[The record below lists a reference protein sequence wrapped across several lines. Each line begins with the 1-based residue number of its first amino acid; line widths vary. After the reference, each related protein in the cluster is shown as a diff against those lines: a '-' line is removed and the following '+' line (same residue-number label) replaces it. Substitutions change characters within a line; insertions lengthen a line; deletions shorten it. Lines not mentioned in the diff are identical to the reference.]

1 MKFYRLK
8 KMYLPPLSILLAV
21 LFMLALIGVST
32 YRNLYRARGRT
43 MAALHRQGVSLL
55 HCLEAGARVG
65 LMSGLG
71 DRALEGIVR
80 ETAKSDDIA
89 YIYIFDRHGVVRFG
103 SEPTL
108 EDKPAPWQARP
119 GAGGN
124 VESRVREISPGRR
137 IYELAER
144 FSMGAK
150 SIRSMSPG
158 GEVAAGKISTDRPH
172 VIVLGLKM
180 IEFERADTADLHHAV
195 FMASILVALGSAAF
209 FFLFVIQNY
218 YLVDKTLKQTQDYTR
233 QVVAH
238 MANGLLSIDTRGQ
251 VISFNR
257 LALEL
262 LDVAEVDICGR
273 DLRRW
278 IDFDATGI
286 SLTLIRGQAVMDHE
300 IIYQRR
306 NGRALPLS
314 LSVTPISGDDN
325 TCSGA
330 VILLRDLREIK
341 QLEAQ
346 VRRAEKLAAIG
357 ELAAGVAHE
366 IRNPLSSIKGFA
378 QYLRHS
384 LKDRPEEQE
393 YAQVMAREVDRINR
407 VVTDLLT
414 YARPMRVDLLP
425 VDLPELVHHTL
436 RLVAADADAKQ
447 VTLTPQLADGL
458 GAVMLD
464 GNQITQALLNL
475 LLNSIRAVS
484 MAGRIDIGAG
494 MEEGGRRLRLWV
506 EDDGPGISPAHQ
518 EKVLDPFFTTRHK
531 GTGLG
536 LAIVQ
541 KIAENHQGRVQIE
554 SPPAGRAG
562 GTRVSIFIPVETGDE
577 TS

>member
-1 MKFYRLK
+1 MKTFGLK
-8 KMYLPPLSILLAV
+8 KMYLPTLSILLAV

-32 YRNLYRARGRT
+32 YRNLDRARRKT

-71 DRALEGIVR
+71 ERALEGIVR

-89 YIYIFDRHGVVRFG
+89 YIYITDKAGVVRFASSPALVG
-103 SEPTL
+103 
-108 EDKPAPWQARP
+108 KPAPWQARP
-119 GAGGN
+119 DPGGA
-124 VESRVREISPGRR
+124 VESRVRQISPGER

-144 FSMGAK
+144 FLPGVVPA
-150 SIRSMSPG
+150 RSLSAGP
-158 GEVAAGKISTDRPH
+158 AAGKTSANRPQI
-172 VIVLGLKM
+172 IVLGLKM
-180 IEFERADTADLHHAV
+180 IEFERADAADMHHAV
-195 FMASILVALGSAAF
+195 FMSAILVALGSAAF

-218 YLVDKTLKQTQDYTR
+218 YLVDKALRQAQDYTR

-238 MANGLLSIDTRGQ
+238 MANGLLSIDSRGQ
-251 VISFNR
+251 VVSFNR
-257 LALEL
+257 LAIEL
-262 LDVAEVDICGR
+262 LDVEEADIGGR
-273 DLRRW
+273 DLRQW

-286 SLTLIRGQAVMDHE
+286 SQTLSRCQAVMDRE
-300 IIYQRR
+300 MIYQRK
-306 NGRALPLS
+306 NGRTLPLS
-314 LSVTPISGDDN
+314 LSVTPISGDSN
-325 TCSGA
+325 TCTGA

-384 LKDRPEEQE
+384 LKDRPEECE

-436 RLVAADADAKQ
+436 RLGAADAQAKE
-447 VTLTPQLADGL
+447 VSLTPRLSNGL
-458 GAVMLD
+458 GTVKLD

-475 LLNSIRAVS
+475 LLNSIHAVS
-484 MAGRIDIGAG
+484 RRGKIEVGGG
-494 MEEGGRRLRLWV
+494 MEKGGRLLRLWV
-506 EDDGPGISPAHQ
+506 EDDGPGIAAEHQ

-541 KIAENHQGRVQIE
+541 KIAENHRGWVQIQ
-554 SPPAGRAG
+554 SPPAGRSG
-562 GTRVSIFIPVETGDE
+562 GTLVSIFIPVETGDE
-577 TS
+577 AS